1 MSKKFEYSKVIIL
14 VIGITLEVVILFAMV
29 MVVLTMDTTILDR
42 VLIGLFSM
50 ADIGIGFYY
59 SKAAIENKVKLR
71 SIYGEKLTK
80 GIVDSTSDNDD
91 DDVVAG

>member
-71 SIYGEKLTK
+71 AIYGEKLTK
-80 GIVDSTSDNDD
+80 GIVDNTSDNDD